1 MTKLRFFE
9 NKKHKKLE
17 DDYVEVELSELES
30 FGHFTHGKEYLEI
43 PSKKISGKT
52 IFEWFEID
60 DFSAWW
66 LISPTIHAKYK
77 EIFLFIERF
86 NNLIDKKSISS
97 IEVYGCLDK
106 IDLIKTICKT
116 KKIPLEI
123 KSKNYPIFLLK
134 TKIKKRVKKLAYKK
148 ILKEKIRKRIQYY
161 KQNKL
166 ITKLPLQPYIITS
179 PGIFRRQSTSIDGNL
194 SDREF
199 FIQEILDDFSKN
211 KESYMCIDFDYTL
224 RGEINTLKK
233 RLNDGNNW
241 IPLEYFLKND
251 KNEIIKN
258 QVKKLENIKNQLIKN
273 GLPELFIFQNV
284 SMWNYIKPIFD
295 EMFFEPYL
303 PLYLR
308 LIYSFEELLK
318 QVNPKVVI
326 QVYEAGPYAKSI
338 EIASQRLE
346 IKTIALQ
353 HAQIAS
359 YYPDYI
365 FKEIKN
371 EKLNFGNPVADFTFV
386 FGEYHK
392 RILSEHGSYPK
403 DKLIVSGN
411 TNLRNIQKIKHLL
424 DKNKILAKYKIKNK
438 KIILVPLSFRYV
450 TYRTTEDKFIL
461 DKLFKNLKNDD
472 STIVMVR
479 PHPGDSL
486 NQEILTLDY
495 PSKNFI
501 CSTNSLFEDFII
513 SDVIVV
519 LPLSTIAAEA
529 IIFDKPLILV
539 NTVDNDDTK
548 FDSNFQYLLKN
559 NLAKSSSIENII
571 SAINITI
578 DKKNNMD
585 TPSMRENFLNDFFNL
600 HKKIDFVNQIKNLM
614 DIKNI

>member
-123 KSKNYPIFLLK
+123 KSKNYPVFLLK

-241 IPLEYFLKND
+241 IPLEYFLKDD

-258 QVKKLENIKNQLIKN
+258 QVRKLENIKNQLIKN

-284 SMWNYIKPIFD
+284 SMWNYIKPIF
-295 EMFFEPYL
+295 
-303 PLYLR
+303 
-308 LIYSFEELLK
+308 
-318 QVNPKVVI
+318 V
-326 QVYEAGPYAKSI
+326 
-338 EIASQRLE
+338 
-346 IKTIALQ
+346 
-353 HAQIAS
+353 
-359 YYPDYI
+359 
-365 FKEIKN
+365 
-371 EKLNFGNPVADFTFV
+371 
-386 FGEYHK
+386 
-392 RILSEHGSYPK
+392 
-403 DKLIVSGN
+403 
-411 TNLRNIQKIKHLL
+411 
-424 DKNKILAKYKIKNK
+424 
-438 KIILVPLSFRYV
+438 
-450 TYRTTEDKFIL
+450 
-461 DKLFKNLKNDD
+461 
-472 STIVMVR
+472 
-479 PHPGDSL
+479 
-486 NQEILTLDY
+486 
-495 PSKNFI
+495 
-501 CSTNSLFEDFII
+501 
-513 SDVIVV
+513 
-519 LPLSTIAAEA
+519 
-529 IIFDKPLILV
+529 
-539 NTVDNDDTK
+539 
-548 FDSNFQYLLKN
+548 
-559 NLAKSSSIENII
+559 
-571 SAINITI
+571 
-578 DKKNNMD
+578 
-585 TPSMRENFLNDFFNL
+585 
-600 HKKIDFVNQIKNLM
+600 
-614 DIKNI
+614 

>member
-1 MTKLRFFE
+1 M
-9 NKKHKKLE
+9 
-17 DDYVEVELSELES
+17 
-30 FGHFTHGKEYLEI
+30 
-43 PSKKISGKT
+43 
-52 IFEWFEID
+52 
-60 DFSAWW
+60 
-66 LISPTIHAKYK
+66 
-77 EIFLFIERF
+77 
-86 NNLIDKKSISS
+86 
-97 IEVYGCLDK
+97 
-106 IDLIKTICKT
+106 IKTICKT

-123 KSKNYPIFLLK
+123 KSKNYPVFLLK

-166 ITKLPLQPYIITS
+166 INELPLQPYIITS
-179 PGIFRRQSTSIDGNL
+179 PGIFRRKSTSIDGNL

-241 IPLEYFLKND
+241 IPLEYFLKDD

-258 QVKKLENIKNQLIKN
+258 QVRKLENIKNQLIKN

-338 EIASQRLE
+338 EIASQRLK

-403 DKLIVSGN
+403 DKLIVAGN

-424 DKNKILAKYKIKNK
+424 DKNKILAKYEIKNK

-450 TYRTTEDKFIL
+450 TYKTTEDKFIL

-578 DKKNNMD
+578 DKKNNIN

-600 HKKIDFVNQIKNLM
+600 HKKIDFVNQIKNLI

>member
-1 MTKLRFFE
+1 MTKLAFFE
-9 NKKHKKLE
+9 KKQNKKIE
-17 DDYVEVELSELES
+17 DNYVEVELGELES
-30 FGHFTHGKEYLEI
+30 FGHFTQGKEYLEI
-43 PSKKISGKT
+43 PSKKIEGKT

-77 EIFLFIERF
+77 EAFLFIERF

-97 IEVYGCLDK
+97 IELYGCLDK
-106 IDLIKTICKT
+106 IELVKSICDT
-116 KKIPLEI
+116 KKIPLKI
-123 KSKNYPIFLLK
+123 KSKNYSIFLLK
-134 TKIKKRVKKLAYKK
+134 NKTKKIIKKLAYKK
-148 ILKEKIRKRIQYY
+148 ITKEKIKKRIEYF
-161 KQNKL
+161 KQNKT
-166 ITKLPLQPYIITS
+166 ITKLPLMPYIITS
-179 PGIFRRQSTSIDGNL
+179 PGIFRRESTSIDGKL
-194 SDREF
+194 LDREF
-199 FIQEILDDFSKN
+199 FIQEILDNFSKN
-211 KESYMCIDFDYTL
+211 KEPYMCIDFDYTL
-224 RGEINTLKK
+224 RGETNTLKK
-233 RLNDGNNW
+233 RLNDGINW

-251 KNEIIKN
+251 KNKIIKN

-284 SMWNYIKPIFD
+284 SMWNYMKPIFD
-295 EMFFEPYL
+295 EIFFEPYL

-318 QVNPKVVI
+318 QVNPKGVI

-371 EKLNFGNPVADFTFV
+371 EKLSLGNPVADFTFV

-392 RILSEHGSYPK
+392 KILSEHGSYPK
-403 DKLIVSGN
+403 NKLVVTGN
-411 TNLRNIQKIKHLL
+411 TNLINIQKIKQNL
-424 DKNKILAKYKIKNK
+424 DKKKILTKYKIKDK

-450 TYRTTEDKFIL
+450 TYKTSEDKFIL
-461 DKLFKNLKNDD
+461 DILFKNLKNDN
-472 STIVMVR
+472 SVIIMVR

-486 NQEILTLDY
+486 NQEILSLDY

-501 CSTNSLFEDFII
+501 YSTNSLFEDFII

-559 NLAKSSSIENII
+559 NLAKSSSIKNVI

-578 DKKNNMD
+578 DKKNNLN

-600 HKKIDFVNQIKNLM
+600 HKKIDFVNQIKNLL